1 MDLIA
6 ILHLSGLRRR
16 GQGCPSFEHV
26 KTSALVNPGRRSSMR
41 LDPEQWS
48 DSRQSSGVPHQI
60 AQFLTLSVQ
69 GLQAT
74 QWEALMADFVP
85 SSAREYVTIK
95 LDSKERK
102 AVEFAARQ
110 AGKSVSAF
118 VLDAARDE
126 AMRVIRRS

>member
-1 MDLIA
+1 
-6 ILHLSGLRRR
+6 
-16 GQGCPSFEHV
+16 
-26 KTSALVNPGRRSSMR
+26 
-41 LDPEQWS
+41 
-48 DSRQSSGVPHQI
+48 
-60 AQFLTLSVQ
+60 
-69 GLQAT
+69 
-74 QWEALMADFVP
+74 MADFVP

-95 LDSKERK
+95 LDTKERE